1 MTITNLFEI
10 DGIVLGKY
18 LGYWPDGNKLLNLKS
33 IGIFI
38 LCISL
43 EVIPGL
49 GFIVHNINDIARVFM
64 CLHEFVSFLV
74 FVSKIFVYFMNRH
87 NLKDLI
93 DELKSEWLL
102 CKINTSLIFIFI
114 LFLFIYQQ
122 LFVKRMK
129 NGR

>member
-1 MTITNLFEI
+1 MTINILFEI

-18 LGYWPDGNKLLNLKS
+18 LGYWPDGNKLLNFKS
-33 IGIFI
+33 ITLLL

-74 FVSKIFVYFMNRH
+74 LVSKILVYFANRH

-93 DELKSEWLL
+93 DELNSEWLL
-102 CKINTSLIFIFI
+102 CKINVS
-114 LFLFIYQQ
+114 
-122 LFVKRMK
+122 
-129 NGR
+129 